1 MQAGKSQRSHADL
14 YFLGNNFTAVN
25 CQVFLRLRI
34 VKVLDTNS
42 KCYMFPVKKLICI
55 HTQARMFVSKE

>member
-1 MQAGKSQRSHADL
+1 MQTGKSQSHADL

-25 CQVFLRLRI
+25 CQVFVRLRI

-42 KCYMFPVKKLICI
+42 KCYIFPVQELVCI
-55 HTQARMFVSKE
+55 HTQACTCVSKE

>member
-1 MQAGKSQRSHADL
+1 MQAGKSQSHADL

-25 CQVFLRLRI
+25 CQVFVRLRI

-42 KCYMFPVKKLICI
+42 KCYIFAVQELVCI
-55 HTQARMFVSKE
+55 HTQARMSVSNE